1 MKAIKSPDLTI
12 RRAKMDDLAAIVD
25 LGVALARQHF
35 NYDQQRFIR
44 EPFEPLE
51 QTHTDFFREQ
61 LNNPNSVFLVAEE
74 NGRIIGYAF
83 LRLERK
89 SLGDLLDNGVWLHDI
104 YFEENARGRGVG
116 KLFFDSVIDEAKKL
130 GSKSLMLTV
139 SPDNKTAREFFTKRG
154 FRQTMIEMRVDF

>member
-1 MKAIKSPDLTI
+1 MKAIESPDLTI

-25 LGVALARQHF
+25 LGVELARQHF
-35 NYDQQRFIR
+35 SYDQQRFTG

-51 QTHTDFFREQ
+51 QTHQDFFREQ
-61 LNNPNSVFLVAEE
+61 LDNPNSVFLIAEE

-83 LRLERK
+83 LRIERK
-89 SLGDLLDNGVWLHDI
+89 SLGDLLDDGVWLHDI

-116 KLFFDSVIDEAKKL
+116 KFFFDTVIDEAKKL

-139 SPDNKTAREFFTKRG
+139 SPHNATAQEFFAKRG
-154 FRQTMIEMRVDF
+154 FRQTMIEMRLDF